1 MDMTPGKEGGTWLG
15 CSRLGKVGVLL
26 NLDSHDHAP
35 DSSEKEGRGRQRF
48 KIYNLKNLFH
58 LIVKL
63 NKRIYGAKLFEF
75 QS

>member
-35 DSSEKEGRGRQRF
+35 DSYGKEGRG
-48 KIYNLKNLFH
+48 IIENNLKLFR
-58 LIVKL
+58 KL
-63 NKRIYGAKLFEF
+63 
-75 QS
+75 